1 MPLLGTECFAN
12 VSGRGEFM
20 ARSSQP
26 DLFVTE
32 SQSELFRCGGNS
44 SYRPDTGK
52 VRARLHEILAE
63 ARAAQTTAIIQSR
76 IILLNSTL
84 RPCGVMNEATEL
96 KDESTRGRGG

>member
-1 MPLLGTECFAN
+1 MLLLGTECFAN
-12 VSGRGEFM
+12 LSGGEFM

-52 VRARLHEILAE
+52 VRAAARNSCRGAGGANNGYYTVENNIVEQHLA
-63 ARAAQTTAIIQSR
+63 A
-76 IILLNSTL
+76 
-84 RPCGVMNEATEL
+84 
-96 KDESTRGRGG
+96 